1 MSCYYFHKQAPKATH
16 LYCSVLHALPSG
28 CMPAVMDSF
37 EQNVGVLRRV
47 CALRQ
52 SVSGNYQ
59 TQIGNTVAQYITKVC
74 RPCMLLGQ
82 LVLVVL

>member
-1 MSCYYFHKQAPKATH
+1 M
-16 LYCSVLHALPSG
+16 L
-28 CMPAVMDSF
+28 AVMNNYKQS
-37 EQNVGVLRRV
+37 VGVLMRV

-82 LVLVVL
+82 RVVIVQFCYFQE